1 VDRVGFEPT
10 TSAMPFTSIW
20 GQMNW
25 MPQNM
30 WTYTGGDYTV
40 AIGSNNVGVFAETSK
55 MDLNELSRML
65 AK

>member
-1 VDRVGFEPT
+1 
-10 TSAMPFTSIW
+10 MPFTSIW